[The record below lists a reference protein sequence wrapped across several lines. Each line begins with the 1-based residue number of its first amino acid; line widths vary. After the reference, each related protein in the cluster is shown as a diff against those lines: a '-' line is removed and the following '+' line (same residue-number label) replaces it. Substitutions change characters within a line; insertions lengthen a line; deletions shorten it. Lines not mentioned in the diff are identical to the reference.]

1 MGRTVA
7 GESFHFL
14 ITSLQQ
20 EHATNNGHVPSER
33 TLKPC
38 KLRSHR
44 STGKCCVR
52 RGGVNAPR
60 ASCNP
65 ARSEKELAGAALLLL
80 LLQLQLQTY
89 SWRQMDE

>member
-1 MGRTVA
+1 MVA

-20 EHATNNGHVPSER
+20 EHATNNSHVPSER

-38 KLRSHR
+38 QLRSHR
-44 STGKCCVR
+44 SRSRGKCGVPR
-52 RGGVNAPR
+52 RGVNAPR
-60 ASCNP
+60 ASCNR

-80 LLQLQLQTY
+80 VY
-89 SWRQMDE
+89 SWRQMDHGHG